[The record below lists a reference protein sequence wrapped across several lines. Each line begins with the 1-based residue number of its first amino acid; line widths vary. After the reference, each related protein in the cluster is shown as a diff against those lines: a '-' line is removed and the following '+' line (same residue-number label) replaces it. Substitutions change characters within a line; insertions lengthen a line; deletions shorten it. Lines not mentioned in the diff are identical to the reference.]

1 MKTILSILFL
11 SLSLVLNAQTRKPI
25 VNGYTLLFDGIYMRV
40 DTVGNRTQ
48 MYNHTGKKIFV
59 TVNDGK
65 EFLMKK
71 NTPRT
76 VWSDSFVLTVTR
88 KKITKIYSI

>member
-1 MKTILSILFL
+1 MKTLLTLILL
-11 SLSLVLNAQTRKPI
+11 SLTLGLKAQTRKPI
-25 VNGYTLLFDGIYMRV
+25 ENGYTLLIDGIYMRV

-59 TVNDGK
+59 TINGGK

-76 VWSDSFVLTVTR
+76 VWSDSFVLAVTR
-88 KKITKIYSI
+88 KGITTNYKI